1 MYRTC
6 VVHAPIPCT
15 VVDQDRDPFLAIHD
29 RDLHDWEIEV
39 LTYAASKENA
49 YGSEDVGD

>member
-15 VVDQDRDPFLAIHD
+15 VVDQDRDALHD
-29 RDLHDWEIEV
+29 RDLQDWEIEV
-39 LTYAASKENA
+39 LTYAANQEDANR
-49 YGSEDVGD
+49 SEDVGD